1 MIPNFLFPT
10 YFKIIG
16 LIAFLLA
23 LAGHLIYGYFY
34 FLLFTAVAFFGL
46 FLIASSREKIED
58 EMIQDIRLKSLQ
70 TAVFLQVV
78 FILGFT
84 LIDNWRGEGFVNLP
98 IPAVLV
104 GILFIAVYLEVFY
117 YQLYFKQDEE

>member
-1 MIPNFLFPT
+1 MIPKYLLPS
-10 YFKIIG
+10 YFKSIG
-16 LIAFLLA
+16 LILFLLS
-23 LAGHLIYGYFY
+23 LIGHLIYGYFY

-84 LIDNWRGEGFVNLP
+84 LIDNWKGEGFVNLP

-104 GILFIAVYLEVFY
+104 GILFIAVYLAVFY

>member
-104 GILFIAVYLEVFY
+104 GILFIAVYLAVFY